1 MCVWGGGGEG
11 LVRVSLC
18 VSVCGGSAA
27 VCVLNVSLV
36 LNLTLLLLSEL
47 SHRSSDFT
55 KIITKT
61 EDNLRKLL

>member
-1 MCVWGGGGEG
+1 MSLCV
-11 LVRVSLC
+11 C
-18 VSVCGGSAA
+18 VSVCAGSGA
-27 VCVLNVSLV
+27 VCVLSMSLV
-36 LNLTLLLLSEL
+36 LNLMLLLLSEL